1 MTVGERRILPFVP
14 DPIFDDCR
22 LAAIYDDVEGDR
34 ADLDHYEAIVD
45 ELGARSVLD
54 IGCGTGAL
62 GCRLA
67 ARGLTVVG
75 VDPAQA
81 SLDVAR
87 SKAGGAERVTWLL
100 GDATTLPAM
109 EVAVATMTGN
119 VAQVFLTDEEWF
131 ATLVGARN
139 ALREGGHL
147 VFEVRDPSYRG
158 WQEWTREASRS
169 VSDTAVGRIENWVE
183 LTSVNLPFVSFRHS
197 FRFLDSGAI
206 LTSDSTL
213 RFRDRDEIS
222 SALLANGF
230 TVEEIRDAPD
240 RPGREFV
247 FVCRASPA
255 QPR

>member
-1 MTVGERRILPFVP
+1 VP
-14 DPIFDDCR
+14 DPIFADPR
-22 LAAIYDDVEGDR
+22 LAAIYDDVDGDR
-34 ADLDHYEAIVD
+34 ADLDHYVAIVD

-54 IGCGTGAL
+54 IGCGTGEF

-67 ARGLTVVG
+67 ERGLTVVG

-87 SKAGGAERVTWLL
+87 SKDGADRVTWLL

-109 EVAVATMTGN
+109 HVAVATMTGN
-119 VAQVFLTDEEWF
+119 VAQVFLTDGEWF

-158 WQEWTREASRS
+158 WQEWTTEASRS
-169 VSDTAVGRIENWVE
+169 VIDTAAGRVENWVQV
-183 LTSVNLPFVSFRHS
+183 TDVSLPLVSFRHG

-206 LTSDSTL
+206 VTSDSTL
-213 RFRDRDEIS
+213 RFRDRHEIT
-222 SALLANGF
+222 SAVLANGF

-247 FVCRASPA
+247 FVCRAGP
-255 QPR
+255 

>member
-1 MTVGERRILPFVP
+1 MSDRGSRILRVVP
-14 DPIFDDCR
+14 DPIFADPR
-22 LAAIYDDVEGDR
+22 LAAIYDDVDGDR
-34 ADLDHYEAIVD
+34 ADLDHDEAIVE

-54 IGCGTGAL
+54 IGCGTGAF

-67 ARGLTVVG
+67 ARGLAVVG

-87 SKAGGAERVTWLL
+87 SKAGADRVTWLL
-100 GDATTLPAM
+100 GDATTLPPM

-131 ATLVGARN
+131 ATLVGARH
-139 ALREGGHL
+139 AIREGGHL

-158 WQEWTREASRS
+158 WEEWTREASRS
-169 VSDTAVGRIENWVE
+169 VSDTAAGRIVNWVE
-183 LTSVNLPFVSFRHS
+183 LTSVSLPLVSFRHS
-197 FRFLDSGAI
+197 FRFLDTGAI
-206 LTSDSTL
+206 VTSDSTL
-213 RFRDRDEIS
+213 RFRNRHEIT

-247 FVCRASPA
+247 FLCRASP
-255 QPR
+255 

>member
-1 MTVGERRILPFVP
+1 MP
-14 DPIFDDCR
+14 DPIFADPR
-22 LAAIYDDVEGDR
+22 LAAIYDDVDGDR
-34 ADLDHYEAIVD
+34 TDLDHYEAIVD

-54 IGCGTGAL
+54 IGCGTGEF

-67 ARGLTVVG
+67 ARCPTVIG

-87 SKAGGAERVTWLL
+87 SKAGADRVTWLL
-100 GDATTLPAM
+100 GDATTLPPM
-109 EVAVATMTGN
+109 QVAVATMTGN

-131 ATLVGARN
+131 ATLVGTRT
-139 ALREGGHL
+139 ALHEGGHL

-169 VSDTAVGRIENWVE
+169 VVDTTAGRVENWVE
-183 LTSVNLPFVSFRHS
+183 LTDISLPLVSFRHS
-197 FRFLDSGAI
+197 FLFLDSGAI
-206 LTSDSTL
+206 VTSDSTL
-213 RFRDRDEIS
+213 RFRDREEITS
-222 SALLANGF
+222 SLLANGF
-230 TVEEIRDAPD
+230 TVEETRDAPD

-255 QPR
+255 LPR

>member
-1 MTVGERRILPFVP
+1 MSNGDRGGRILRVVP
-14 DPIFDDCR
+14 DPIFADRR
-22 LAAIYDDVEGDR
+22 LAAIYDDVDRDR

-45 ELGARSVLD
+45 GLGARTVLD
-54 IGCGTGAL
+54 IGCGTGAF
-62 GCRLA
+62 GCRLS

-81 SLDVAR
+81 SLDVAC
-87 SKAGGAERVTWLL
+87 SKAGADRVTWLL

-109 EVAVATMTGN
+109 QVAVATMTGN

-139 ALREGGHL
+139 ALGEGGHL

-158 WQEWTREASRS
+158 WEDWTREASRS
-169 VSDTAVGRIENWVE
+169 VSETGAGRVEHWVE
-183 LTSVNLPFVSFRHS
+183 LTRVSLPLVSFRHS
-197 FRFLDSGAI
+197 FRFLDTGAMV
-206 LTSDSTL
+206 TSDSTL
-213 RFRDRDEIS
+213 RFRSRHEIT
-222 SALLANGF
+222 SALLANRF

-247 FVCRASPA
+247 FFCRASA
-255 QPR
+255 